1 MKDIDGKIREAL
13 CKDDVELM
21 EHYRGEASL
30 HEMLIEVFRGRRR
43 WVNVLAFIGSC
54 MIFVLLFVMAYQF
67 FQAETTK
74 AMIAWATGFLWGVMW
89 IVMLK
94 IWFYVEVN
102 KNSITRE
109 IKRLELQ
116 LANLSRQHGAE
127 K

>member
-1 MKDIDGKIREAL
+1 MKDIDDKIREAL
-13 CKDDVELM
+13 RKEDVELL

-30 HEMLIEVFRGRRR
+30 HEMLIETFRGRHR
-43 WVNVLAFIGSC
+43 WVNVLAFVGSC
-54 MIFVLLFVMAYQF
+54 VIFVLLFVIAYQF
-67 FQAETTK
+67 FQAESTK
-74 AMIAWATGFLWGVMW
+74 AMIAWATGFLWGIMW

-116 LANLSRQHGAE
+116 LANLSRQLGAE

>member
-1 MKDIDGKIREAL
+1 MKDIDDKIREAL
-13 CKDDVELM
+13 RKEDAELL
-21 EHYRGEASL
+21 EHYSGEVSL
-30 HEMLIEVFRGRRR
+30 HEMLIETFRGRRR
-43 WVNVLAFIGSC
+43 WVNVLAFGGSC
-54 MIFVLLFVMAYQF
+54 AIFVLLFVIAYQF
-67 FQAETTK
+67 FQAESTK

-116 LANLSRQHGAE
+116 LANLSRQLDAE

>member
-1 MKDIDGKIREAL
+1 MKDIDDKIREAL
-13 CKDDVELM
+13 RKEESELL
-21 EHYRGEASL
+21 ERYRQEPPVY
-30 HEMLIEVFRGRRR
+30 EMVLETFRGRLR
-43 WVNVLAFIGSC
+43 WVNVLAFSGTIVILG
-54 MIFVLLFVMAYQF
+54 VLVVAAFQF
-67 FQAETTK
+67 FQAESVR

-116 LANLSRQHGAE
+116 LANLSRQLGAE